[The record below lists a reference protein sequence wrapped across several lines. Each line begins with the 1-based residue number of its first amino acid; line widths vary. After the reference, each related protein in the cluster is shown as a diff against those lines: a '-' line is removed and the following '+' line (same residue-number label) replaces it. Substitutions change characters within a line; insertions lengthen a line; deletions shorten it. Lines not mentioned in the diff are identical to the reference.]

1 MQEVNLSGEKSH
13 TKIFSLL
20 LLLKDAR
27 TKLSRDV
34 FFDVTDSLAQDQRW
48 STTQVTLWREY
59 MAANFQ
65 RVYLVTDTVLVI
77 GPH

>member
-65 RVYLVTDTVLVI
+65 RMYLVTDTVLVI